1 MPGPGA
7 TAQVLAPD
15 TPHQLRHSRAG
26 APVEWLGVPV
36 AVLLLLLE
44 ILPLLHL
51 LCRYIAGPTPQGLAH
66 STQTL
71 RLCRL
76 LLMGV
81 LLLGLPVVLLCFWD
95 RIPVLISTPGHGQT
109 APGLAH
115 SILCQQHPLLAPQ

>member
-7 TAQVLAPD
+7 TAQDLAPD
-15 TPHQLRHSRAG
+15 TLHQLRHSRAG
-26 APVEWLGVPV
+26 ALAEWLGVPV
-36 AVLLLLLE
+36 AVPLLPQE

-51 LCRYIAGPTPQGLAH
+51 HCRYIVGLTPRGLAH

-76 LLMGV
+76 LLMGA

-115 SILCQQHPLLAPQ
+115 SILCQQHPRLGPQ